1 MVLEVDSSS
10 AFDLIKKEFNS
21 RHPYASIIKCVQQLI
36 HRNWMVKVQH
46 VFREGNKATDSLA
59 SCGHEVHLGCCFYDF
74 PPVGLG
80 SILRDNL
87 ANLAGVSFPRQACSV
102 LS

>member
-10 AFDLIKKEFNS
+10 AIDLIKKESNS
-21 RHPYASIIKCVQQLI
+21 RHPYASVIKYVQQLI
-36 HRNWMVKVQH
+36 HRNWVVKVQH
-46 VFREGNKATDSLA
+46 VFREGNRAADFLA

-80 SILRDNL
+80 SILRDD
-87 ANLAGVSFPRQACSV
+87 LAGVSFPRHA
-102 LS
+102 L